1 MNSRTV
7 LWLVGITV
15 GAVVLAQG
23 AALAVA
29 LALGEPWQAFAI
41 SIGTGLAVSG
51 LLILPARGGRL
62 ALDHRSAFL
71 AVTLSWLGAAICG
84 AGPYIHHPA
93 VDLGLVDAL
102 FESTSGFTTTG
113 ASVLSGLDS
122 LPRSLLLWRAFTQ
135 WFGGIGVVL
144 LGVAVFPI
152 LGLGGMQLY
161 RAEAPGPTKDKITP
175 RIAETAQ
182 LLWVLYLGL
191 TIADGVLLI
200 VGGMSPFDAI
210 CHAMATI
217 STGGFSTH
225 DASLAHWNSGFI
237 HVVTTVF
244 MLLGGMNFA
253 ILQRALTGRFSWRDT
268 PELRLYLGIVAAA
281 TLLMTLDLLAR
292 RPEAFATTS
301 DALEHALFQTA
312 SIVTTTG
319 FATRNFDAWPALSHA
334 VFLVLF
340 LVGGMAGSTGGGL
353 KVVRVLLTVRIAF
366 GQFFRLVHPRGFSAI
381 RLGPRTVDESALM
394 GVLGFV
400 AMYVLLLLAG
410 TGLLASY
417 GSDLMTSLS
426 AAAVTLGN
434 VGPGFGAAGPSHT
447 YASFAPGAKLC
458 MTALMILGR
467 LEIYTVL
474 VILTPGFWRR

>member
-1 MNSRTV
+1 MNLRTV

-15 GAVVLAQG
+15 GAV
-23 AALAVA
+23 ALTQSVA
-29 LALGEPWQAFAI
+29 LGVALGLGEPWRPFAI
-41 SIGTGLAVSG
+41 SIAAGLAIAAG
-51 LLILPARGGRL
+51 LILPARGGAL
-62 ALDHRSAFL
+62 ELDHRSAFL
-71 AVTLSWLGAAICG
+71 AVTLAWVGAAICG
-84 AGPYIHHPA
+84 AGPYVSHPA
-93 VDLGLVDAL
+93 VQVGLIDAL
-102 FESTSGFTTTG
+102 FESASGFTTTG
-113 ASVLSGLDS
+113 ATILSGLDS

-135 WFGGIGVVL
+135 WFGGMGVVL

-175 RIAETAQ
+175 RIAETAK

-191 TIADGVLLI
+191 TAADAVLLL

-210 CHAMATI
+210 CHSMSTI

-225 DASLAHWNSGFI
+225 DASLAFWSSGFI
-237 HVVTTVF
+237 HMTTIVF

-253 ILQRALTGRFSWRDT
+253 ILQRALTGQFSWRKT

-281 TLLMTLDLLAR
+281 TFLMAANLLAD
-292 RPEAFATTS
+292 RPDLYATTS

-312 SIVTTTG
+312 SILTTTG
-319 FATRNFDAWPALSHA
+319 FATRDFDSWPALSHA

-340 LVGGMAGSTGGGL
+340 LIGGMAGSTAGGI
-353 KVVRVLLTVRIAF
+353 KVVRVLLTVRVAF
-366 GQFFRLVHPRGFSAI
+366 GQFFRLVHPRGFAAI

-400 AMYVLLLLAG
+400 AMYILVLLAG
-410 TGLLASY
+410 TGFVASY
-417 GSDLMTSLS
+417 GSDLVTSLS

-434 VGPGFGAAGPSHT
+434 VGPGLGAVGPSHT
-447 YASFAPGAKLC
+447 YASFAPGAKLG

-474 VILTPGFWRR
+474 VILTAGFWRR